1 MNNRKDNNT
10 KVRNM
15 STIRLSLAKT
25 TQDVLNISSL
35 LQTEAQGSSNHLTIS
50 DCVENYPHVL
60 AYDDEQLIGFIYTN
74 DFAPDILEIY
84 NMFIKKDYRYQ
95 GIGTLMIQHL
105 MNNIDKKY
113 QGIIVIN
120 SSLYESSEEFIS
132 AVPFYNRNDFTLIAT
147 TKNTS
152 VLYHELQGDNHE

>member
-10 KVRNM
+10 KVHNM

-35 LQTEAQGSSNHLTIS
+35 LQTEAQGSSNYLTIS
-50 DCVENYPHVL
+50 DCVENHPHVL

-95 GIGTLMIQHL
+95 GIIKVSSYYRKHL
-105 MNNIDKKY
+105 K
-113 QGIIVIN
+113 
-120 SSLYESSEEFIS
+120 
-132 AVPFYNRNDFTLIAT
+132 T
-147 TKNTS
+147 
-152 VLYHELQGDNHE
+152 